1 MIQAYCKV
9 VVIVQIDWQ
18 RVAPVLVSI
27 GIIILVA
34 IVRSYSRALTV
45 ILATMPI
52 NIPLAMYIVSSG
64 NPEDKEGFADFV
76 GGLIIGLIP
85 TIFFLFIAYFTAR
98 AGWGIWSILIA
109 GYIGWAIC
117 LGVVLLVQRLIA
129 G

>member
-1 MIQAYCKV
+1 M
-9 VVIVQIDWQ
+9 QIDWQ

-34 IVRSYSRALTV
+34 IVRTYSRALTV

-52 NIPLAMYIVSSG
+52 NIPLAMYIISSG
-64 NPEDKEGFADFV
+64 NPEDKEGFADLV

-85 TIFFLFIAYFTAR
+85 TFFFLFIAYFAAR
-98 AGWGIWSILIA
+98 AGWDIWQILIA
-109 GYIGWAIC
+109 GYIGWAVC
-117 LGVVLLVQRLIA
+117 LIIVLLAQRLIS